1 MAFVSPLTSFSLS
14 QVYVKNLSKYQTGLS
29 RADGAALWGLG
40 WAGEEIEREETHP
53 YMVNR

>member
-40 WAGEEIEREETHP
+40 WAGEEIEKRLTHIW
-53 YMVNR
+53 